1 MKPLFKKQSL
11 KLKEKLNSLKSHPR
25 FSDPFNYKKKVQ
37 ANLIRYL
44 MLTAKSQN
52 CSVSKISILLKQ
64 SEDKLT
70 AFLIMDKKQ
79 ETLTNEQIC
88 ELFTRKK
95 ELNSYVLVKIK
106 EALSKLSERETNI
119 RIRLENGEIKFQLYS
134 SENFIRELSIEELIK
149 IL

>member
-1 MKPLFKKQSL
+1 
-11 KLKEKLNSLKSHPR
+11 
-25 FSDPFNYKKKVQ
+25 
-37 ANLIRYL
+37 